1 MTQPKQPPPGVE
13 TAPQGPVV
21 SLQEAATRL
30 GKDPRTVIR
39 AIKAGE
45 LRGGAMPRPERLR
58 WYVYADELQP
68 AASAGA
74 TPPATDAAVE
84 DLRAQIVSLSEAN
97 RLLIAAQQ
105 ELLDA
110 DRATNDAAEKYRA
123 VARNY
128 LDALAQFMTPGHLGD
143 MADL

>member
-45 LRGGAMPRPERLR
+45 IRGGAVPRPERLR
-58 WYVYADELQP
+58 WYVYADVLP
-68 AASAGA
+68 GA
-74 TPPATDAAVE
+74 TPPTATLTADAAVE
-84 DLRAQIVSLSEAN
+84 DLRAQVVSLSEAN

-143 MADL
+143 LANL